1 MRMMYMINTNI
12 IEYMATEQTSNDYE
26 VDVQIEIPL
35 GSNIKYEYDHNTHE
49 LRVDRVL
56 HSPVIYFFNYGYIPN
71 TLSGDGDPLDAI
83 VLCKESLYPTSLVKC
98 KILGVLHTTDESGED
113 DKIIL
118 VPINKVDRESE
129 GYNDITD
136 VKKFTQEKLKV
147 FFKDYKKMEV
157 GKWVE
162 IDETIGNKEKA
173 KKVFDTS
180 IETYQAQFAK
190 DSVDMDDSGKRSCD
204 KNSYEEDLCKDMC
217 TKASC
222 EETCGKFGSS
232 EETCGKFK

>member
-1 MRMMYMINTNI
+1 MSVEEPN
-12 IEYMATEQTSNDYE
+12 YE

-83 VLCKESLYPTSLVKC
+83 VLCKESLMPTCLVRC
-98 KILGVLHTTDESGED
+98 KMLGVLHTTDESGED
-113 DKIIL
+113 DKVIL
-118 VPINKVDRESE
+118 VPIDKVDRESE

-136 VKKFTQEKLKV
+136 VKQFTQEKLKC
-147 FFKDYKKMEV
+147 FFKDYKKMEA
-157 GKWVE
+157 GKWVK

-173 KKVFDTS
+173 IKVFNES
-180 IETYQAQFAK
+180 IEMY
-190 DSVDMDDSGKRSCD
+190 RSQSAHNVAHD
-204 KNSYEEDLCKDMC
+204 AEVNNLCKGLSRTSCEAAC
-217 TKASC
+217 TEFCAVQCKESCEASCAEFCAVSC
-222 EETCGKFGSS
+222 EELCNETHEKTCGKF
-232 EETCGKFK
+232 